1 MSRPS
6 GSQNKAKLIV
16 AQYCLDKGC
25 SPLDALIELMKQPEY
40 KFLAAKELMP
50 YIYPKLKH
58 LEFTLSDVPDEVFD
72 QEIERRIHLKI
83 LQGGGT
89 NVG

>member
-1 MSRPS
+1 MARTQ
-6 GSQNKAKLIV
+6 GSKGKSKLIV
-16 AQYCLDKGC
+16 AEYCLDHNC
-25 SPLDALIELMKQPEY
+25 SPLDALIDLMADPDY

-58 LEFTLSDVPDEVFD
+58 LEFSLSDIPEEVF
-72 QEIERRIHLKI
+72 EKEVERRIHLKI
-83 LQGGGT
+83 LQGGGS